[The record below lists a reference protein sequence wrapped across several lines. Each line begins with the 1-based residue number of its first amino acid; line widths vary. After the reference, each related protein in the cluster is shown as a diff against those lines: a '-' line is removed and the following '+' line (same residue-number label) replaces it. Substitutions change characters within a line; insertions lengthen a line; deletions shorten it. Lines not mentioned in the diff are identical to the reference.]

1 VRTTEP
7 ALTRDFVAA
16 IDAES
21 ARHARAA
28 RVERTGFATLS
39 EGPPVACD
47 ATLRQV
53 LRDSAQALGLS
64 ATDLASGAGHDAAF
78 MARICPSAMV
88 FIPCR
93 DGKSHAPE
101 EWAEPEAIAV
111 GTAVML
117 RAVQQLDRALLHKEA
132 V

>member
-1 VRTTEP
+1 
-7 ALTRDFVAA
+7 
-16 IDAES
+16 
-21 ARHARAA
+21 
-28 RVERTGFATLS
+28 LS

-47 ATLRQV
+47 PTLRQV
-53 LRDSAQALGLS
+53 LRDSAEALGLS

-93 DGKSHAPE
+93 GGKSHAPE
-101 EWAEPEAIAV
+101 EWAEPEAIAA

-117 RAVQQLDRALLHKEA
+117 RAVQQLDRALVQKEA